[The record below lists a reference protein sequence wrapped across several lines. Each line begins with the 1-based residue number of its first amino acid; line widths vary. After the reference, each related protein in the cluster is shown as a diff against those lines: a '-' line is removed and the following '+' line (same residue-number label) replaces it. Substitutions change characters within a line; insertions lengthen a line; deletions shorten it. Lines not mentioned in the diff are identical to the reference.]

1 MSTPQLAHDA
11 DGAGGDGDASPD
23 QSGGHEEVQDGRGT
37 MDTNLA
43 QAPGRDAGDPGEED
57 DDDDEGEEGEE
68 GGKRK
73 HPGDGEGGS
82 KKKRLQRSHAGDKNK
97 GLRHFSMKV
106 CNKVEEKMRTTYNEV
121 ADELVAEFV
130 PNDGVS
136 AMDQAYDEK
145 NIRRRV
151 YDALNVLMAM
161 DIIAKEKKNI
171 TWRGLPTNARQEAH
185 RLQVDADMRR
195 ERIEHKRV
203 QLQELLTQQIS
214 FKHLIARNRQATNPV
229 PDQSRVQLP
238 FIIVNTSKQTVIDC
252 EMAEDKRDIFF
263 NFSNPFEIHDDNEI
277 LKRMGMHQCQL
288 GDLPHLVP
296 PALIPF
302 TPQYQT
308 AQQRAMHTHLPP
320 QSNVAPNAERSAL
333 AAQGASDGA
342 DHGVNA
348 RASDGLKADADG

>member
-1 MSTPQLAHDA
+1 MVQPTADPVGGDEPGAS
-11 DGAGGDGDASPD
+11 DGASPSPSGGAEEHAPHDLSTQATIADRDREPEPD
-23 QSGGHEEVQDGRGT
+23 QEAAEDE
-37 MDTNLA
+37 D
-43 QAPGRDAGDPGEED
+43 D
-57 DDDDEGEEGEE
+57 DDDDEGEEGE

-73 HPGDGEGGS
+73 LSGDGEGGS
-82 KKKRLQRSHAGDKNK
+82 KKKRLQRAHAGDKNNK

-130 PNDGVS
+130 PGDGTS
-136 AMDQAYDEK
+136 PLDQAYDEK

-185 RLQVDADMRR
+185 RLQVDAETRR
-195 ERIEHKRV
+195 ERIEHKRL

-214 FKHLIARNRQATNPV
+214 FKHLIQRNRASPGRV
-229 PDQSRVQLP
+229 PEHNRVQLP

-277 LKRMGMHQCQL
+277 LKRMGMHQTQL
-288 GDLPHLVP
+288 QDLPHLVP

-308 AQQRAMHTHLPP
+308 AQQRAMHNLPSHSGLVP
-320 QSNVAPNAERSAL
+320 PPPAAGERHAGDGGGVKAE
-333 AAQGASDGA
+333 
-342 DHGVNA
+342 V
-348 RASDGLKADADG
+348 